1 MKLLIDANLSPKVAA
16 RLADCGHQA
25 SHVAD
30 EGLITAADE
39 IILAHASATGQV
51 IVSADSD
58 FATLLAFARI
68 ARPSVVLLRSADHLT
83 PMEQADLLLANL
95 PVSG

>member
-30 EGLITAADE
+30 EGLLTAADE
-39 IILAHASATGQV
+39 VILAHVRDGAGDRFCGLGFCHSAGV
-51 IVSADSD
+51 CPK
-58 FATLLAFARI
+58 
-68 ARPSVVLLRSADHLT
+68 RPPAGGAVAVC
-83 PMEQADLLLANL
+83 
-95 PVSG
+95 